1 MRRMYIRVT
10 RANNDPSRVDEGLAI
25 IREMGIPSMREA
37 PGIGNAWWAVDRAT
51 GQAVV
56 VSTWDTLEHANQNLA
71 SPEMLA
77 RLQALGMEG
86 LGVTVYEVTD
96 QI

>member
-1 MRRMYIRVT
+1 
-10 RANNDPSRVDEGLAI
+10 
-25 IREMGIPSMREA
+25 MREA

-51 GQAVV
+51 GQSVV